1 MTDVLAETSTPPRY
15 EVADDANVTDDLV
28 DRVTRTPDS
37 PAFARESDTGWV
49 TITWAQ
55 FARNVTAL
63 AEKLVAEGIR
73 TGDRVAIMSSTR
85 YEWVLCDFAIWTAG
99 AVSVPI
105 YETSSAEQVAWILT
119 DSGAV
124 AAFVA
129 DDRCRQLA
137 EPHVT
142 TVWTIDGSGLDALT
156 PSGAPSGALRRGVTA
171 DSPATI
177 VYTSGTTG
185 RPKGCVLSHANLC
198 AEVRAVTTADQ
209 VSESVLTENSSILL
223 FLPLAHIFAR
233 IVQLAAIRNGT
244 LTAHTSDIKNL
255 PTHLNSFH
263 PTLLLAVPRVFEKF
277 TATARHSAQTAGRLR
292 LYTWAEA
299 TAIAYSHALDRDGPS
314 PWLRARWR
322 LFDRLVY
329 AKLRAALGGRVT
341 YAVSG
346 AAPLDTRLCHFL
358 RGAGIT
364 VLEGYGLTETSAGIT
379 LNLPGATRAGTVG
392 RPLPGCAVR
401 IADDAEI
408 LVNGPTVFRGY
419 WHNRDDT
426 HTAFT
431 EDGWLR
437 TGDLGRLDA
446 DGYLTVT
453 GRKKDI
459 IVTASGKNVA
469 PEILENRLRAHPLI
483 DHCVVLGDQRPY
495 IAALITIDPD
505 AFAGWRDDHQVPAT
519 ATVAELR
526 HAPALLAA
534 VQTAVDEAN
543 AAVSHAEAIKRFRVI
558 PVQFLISD
566 ELTPTQKVR
575 RTHVLA
581 KYAHEI
587 DAIYAVGQRP

>member
-1 MTDVLAETSTPPRY
+1 
-15 EVADDANVTDDLV
+15 
-28 DRVTRTPDS
+28 
-37 PAFARESDTGWV
+37 
-49 TITWAQ
+49 
-55 FARNVTAL
+55 
-63 AEKLVAEGIR
+63 
-73 TGDRVAIMSSTR
+73 MS
-85 YEWVLCDFAIWTAG
+85 
-99 AVSVPI
+99 
-105 YETSSAEQVAWILT
+105 
-119 DSGAV
+119 
-124 AAFVA
+124 
-129 DDRCRQLA
+129 
-137 EPHVT
+137 
-142 TVWTIDGSGLDALT
+142 
-156 PSGAPSGALRRGVTA
+156 
-171 DSPATI
+171 
-177 VYTSGTTG
+177 
-185 RPKGCVLSHANLC
+185 K
-198 AEVRAVTTADQ
+198 
-209 VSESVLTENSSILL
+209 SVLTENSSILL

-255 PTHLNSFH
+255 PTHLNSFR
-263 PTLLLAVPRVFEKF
+263 PTLLLAVPRVFEMF
-277 TATARHSAQTAGRLR
+277 TATARHSAQTAGHLR
-292 LYTWAEA
+292 LFTWAEA

-364 VLEGYGLTETSAGIT
+364 VLEGYGLTETSADIT
-379 LNLPGATRAGTVG
+379 LNLPGANRAGTVG

-401 IADDAEI
+401 IADDGEI
-408 LVNGPTVFRGY
+408 LVDGPTVFGGY
-419 WHNRDDT
+419 WHNPDDT
-426 HTAFT
+426 HAAFT

-437 TGDLGRLDA
+437 TGDLGALDA

-505 AFAGWRDDHQVPAT
+505 AFAGWKDDHQVPAS

-526 HAPALLAA
+526 HAPALCSAIQAA
-534 VQTAVDEAN
+534 VDDAN

-558 PVQFLISD
+558 PNDFAVSD

-581 KYAHEI
+581 KYADEI
-587 DAIYAVGQRP
+587 AAIYAVGH